1 MAFRKGHSLGT
12 RNHNNFVAGTPRL
25 TVLHTYASTRS
36 LPAALQDLLP
46 T

>member
-1 MAFRKGHSLGT
+1 MAFQKGHSLGT
-12 RNHNNFVAGTPRL
+12 RDHNNFVAGTPRL
-25 TVLHTYASTRS
+25 IVSHAYASTRS